1 MRRNELK
8 KLLDSSQSSQIKKA
22 LLFIYDNLGQSQKK
36 EIDPALTALLADR
49 EEPLAS
55 LIEQAE
61 TFCRKAEQGA
71 YARAAWQKEAQTIY
85 VNLYKANTEETV
97 EPMTL
102 FFRTMTSGLLFPLF
116 MDASDPFAALKTSQ
130 ATMKLFSGYWMAE
143 KRGAA

>member
-102 FFRTMTSGLLFPLF
+102 FFRTMTSGLFFPLPSIVSVF
-116 MDASDPFAALKTSQ
+116 SLSTNPHAASLLKLSLLVNSR
-130 ATMKLFSGYWMAE
+130 KIFL
-143 KRGAA
+143 